1 MTHNYSNISTLQA
14 QSQKLKQIPNCREP
28 VVRDASGTQPLRG
41 WAPVALRAT
50 GTRSDKIQLQLE
62 TINNQT

>member
-28 VVRDASGTQPLRG
+28 VVRDASGT
-41 WAPVALRAT
+41 
-50 GTRSDKIQLQLE
+50 RSDKIQLQLE